1 MTEQCE
7 FESIVRQDLTS
18 KEAEHDKRRKELEH
32 DAALLFRNKGG
43 STFLEQ
49 MYLRELKERIRE

>member
-7 FESIVRQDLTS
+7 FESIIRQDLTS

-32 DAALLFRNKGG
+32 DAAFVKVGG
-43 STFLEQ
+43 VKKKINIGFI
-49 MYLRELKERIRE
+49 RKEE

>member
-1 MTEQCE
+1 MTKQCE

-32 DAALLFRNKGG
+32 DAALLFRDKGK

-49 MYLRELKERIRE
+49 MYLRELKERIKE